1 MRAFTRALAALAIL
15 MTAAPA
21 NAENDFYL
29 SLSGMYFVPTD
40 STVSTTLD
48 DLRIESDLEME
59 SGMGFAAA
67 IGYGATVGLRG
78 EVELSHR
85 SADWDRFSGLKLSSG
100 GESVSFDG
108 TLPVEGST
116 KATSLMANGYVT
128 FEAWEHFRPYFGGG
142 IGMAQIDATF
152 DEQTYTVD
160 GTDYTF
166 ARASSDDTVVAYQ
179 IMLGVAY
186 PLGDGTE
193 ARLGYRYFG
202 TGEAEFD
209 GIKAGLSSHNVEAGL
224 LFRF

>member
-15 MTAAPA
+15 TTAAPA
-21 NAENDFYL
+21 NAANDFYL
-29 SLSGMYFVPTD
+29 SLSGLYFVPTD
-40 STVSTTLD
+40 STVSTTVDNLK
-48 DLRIESDLEME
+48 IESDLKMD

-67 IGYGATVGLRG
+67 VGYGATVGLRG
-78 EVELSHR
+78 EIELSYR

-100 GESVSFDG
+100 GQSVSFDG

-116 KATSLMANGYVT
+116 TATGLMANGYVT
-128 FEAWEHFRPYFGGG
+128 LEAWEQFCPYFGAG

-166 ARASSDDTVVAYQ
+166 AKASSDDTVVAYQ
-179 IMLGVAY
+179 IMLGVGY
-186 PLGDGTE
+186 PLGDSAE

-202 TGEAEFD
+202 TGEAEFE

>member
-15 MTAAPA
+15 TTAAPA

-40 STVSTTLD
+40 STVSSTVD
-48 DLRIESDLEME
+48 DLRIESDLEMD
-59 SGMGFAAA
+59 SGMGFAVA
-67 IGYGATVGLRG
+67 IGYGAPVGLRG
-78 EVELSHR
+78 EVELSYR

-100 GESVSFDG
+100 GQSVSFNG

-116 KATSLMANGYVT
+116 TATSLMANGYVT
-128 FEAWEHFRPYFGGG
+128 FEAWEQFRPYFGGG
-142 IGMAQIDATF
+142 IGMAQIDATV
-152 DEQTYTVD
+152 DEQTFTVD
-160 GTDYTF
+160 GTAYTVGKV
-166 ARASSDDTVVAYQ
+166 SWDDTVVAYQ

-186 PLGDGTE
+186 PLGDSTE

-202 TGEAEFD
+202 TGEAEFE
-209 GIKAGLSSHNVEAGL
+209 GIKAGLSSHNIEAGL

>member
-15 MTAAPA
+15 TTAAPA
-21 NAENDFYL
+21 NAESDFYL

-40 STVSTTLD
+40 STVSSTVD
-48 DLRIESDLEME
+48 DLRIESDLEMD

-67 IGYGATVGLRG
+67 IGYGAPVGLRG
-78 EVELSHR
+78 EVELSYR

-100 GESVSFDG
+100 GQSVSFDG

-116 KATSLMANGYVT
+116 TATSLMANGYVT
-128 FEAWEHFRPYFGGG
+128 FEAWEQFRPYFGGG
-142 IGMAQIDATF
+142 IGMAQIDATV
-152 DEQTYTVD
+152 DEQTFTVD
-160 GTDYTF
+160 GTAYTVGKV
-166 ARASSDDTVVAYQ
+166 SWDDTVVAYQ

-186 PLGDGTE
+186 PLGDSAE

-202 TGEAEFD
+202 TGEAEFE

-224 LFRF
+224 LLRF

>member
-1 MRAFTRALAALAIL
+1 MRAFTRALTALAIL
-15 MTAAPA
+15 TTAAPA
-21 NAENDFYL
+21 NAESDFYL

-40 STVSTTLD
+40 STASTTVD
-48 DLRIESDLEME
+48 DLRIESDLEMD

-67 IGYGATVGLRG
+67 IGYGAPIGLRG

-100 GESVSFDG
+100 GQSVSFDG

-116 KATSLMANGYVT
+116 TATSLMANGYVT
-128 FEAWEHFRPYFGGG
+128 FEAWEQFRPYFGGG
-142 IGMAQIDATF
+142 IGMAQIDATV
-152 DEQTYTVD
+152 DEQTFTVD
-160 GTDYTF
+160 GTAYTVGK
-166 ARASSDDTVVAYQ
+166 ASSDDTVVAYQ

-186 PLGDGTE
+186 PLGDTAE

-202 TGEAEFD
+202 TGKAEFE